1 MLTNVEENDPPALSA
16 KHLRCGEAGRPATP
30 MIATSKCDSAPM
42 ASTAV
47 TVFGTLT
54 GLIAKT

>member
-1 MLTNVEENDPPALSA
+1 MLTKVEENDAPALSA
-16 KHLRCGEAGRPATP
+16 KHLRYGQAGWPAP
-30 MIATSKCDSAPM
+30 MVATLKCDSAPM

-47 TVFGTLT
+47 TVCGTLT